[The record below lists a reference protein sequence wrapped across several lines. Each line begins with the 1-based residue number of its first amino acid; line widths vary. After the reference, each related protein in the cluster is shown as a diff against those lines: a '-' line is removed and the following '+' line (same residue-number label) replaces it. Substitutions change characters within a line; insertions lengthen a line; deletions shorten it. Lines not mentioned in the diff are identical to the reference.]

1 VSIYDALEGAG
12 HRVIPVGISREG
24 DWFLAD
30 TSYRP
35 FRAEGREVVFVLPNG
50 SLRVG
55 DQTVGFDVAFPVL
68 HGPRGEDGTIQGMF
82 EMADVPY
89 VGCGVR
95 GSAVTMDKDL
105 SKRIVDAAGIPTSP
119 WRTVRRDEWE
129 RDPEGVAASIAHG
142 LHFPLFVKPSAQG
155 SSVGIT
161 KADETSQLLPAIA
174 NALRYDDK
182 VVVEQGVSGR
192 EIEVAVLDGP
202 RSSVPSEIV
211 IAGDWYTYDAK
222 YADDSSAC
230 IAPADLSENATK
242 TVRAM
247 AEAIY
252 DLFDLTGL
260 ARVDFFYDT
269 ATRRFIFNEAN
280 TMPGFTSIS
289 GFPKMWLASGM
300 TYEELC
306 SHLVDAAFKRHEE
319 MSALALR

>member
-1 VSIYDALEGAG
+1 MSIYDALEGAG